1 MNLMMIMVYQKL
13 TLKWLTS
20 TECKTLIESWKIV
33 TKKTQK
39 PPKYSLTSKL
49 FQQTILRNTNQPLA
63 QIILDK
69 LLIMKDF
76 KNSKLKDNKHFLQ
89 SFEVLQIKNKI

>member
-1 MNLMMIMVYQKL
+1 MNLMMIIVYQKL

-76 KNSKLKDNKHFLQ
+76 KNNKLKDNKHF
-89 SFEVLQIKNKI
+89 